1 MPKRGRPRTLSL
13 SPEKMV
19 ELGKEMVAYV
29 KDPKNKCIHLSEF
42 YTILKGYTYD
52 QWTSLLQCPEIIPY
66 YEQALRIV
74 GLKYIN
80 GTINNSIA
88 QRFLRIYF
96 PDLKRAEDEKI
107 LFEHQLK
114 LQSDMLINEKV
125 EQGLSAVL
133 NQIKQR
139 QDSLRIVEIKP
150 SNDK

>member
-1 MPKRGRPRTLSL
+1 MARSKPRTVSF
-13 SPEKMV
+13 PPDKMIA
-19 ELGKEMVAYV
+19 LGKEMVVFV
-29 KDPKNKCIHLSEF
+29 KDSKNKVLSLSDF
-42 YTILKGYTYD
+42 YTIEKGFTYN
-52 QWTSLLQCPEIIPY
+52 QWKTFLQCQEFLPY

-74 GLKYIN
+74 GRKYID

-96 PDLKRAEDEKI
+96 PDIKESEDQKI

-139 QDSLRIVEIKP
+139 QDNLRIVEIKP
-150 SNDK
+150 STDK